1 MSLLKIY
8 LKMNIKRSMQYRLNF
23 IIGCISIGPIHLVQ
37 MVFSLFIA
45 QHFDGFGDWNGLDLV
60 FLYSLLLIS
69 YGIAQV
75 FTRTLRILDKQ
86 IVTGTFDVYFVK
98 PQPILYTVIFSKIHI
113 QEIFAHL
120 LPPALIFSVVCILN
134 QISWSIS
141 KVLVVLGA
149 IVGGSLIQMAIFTVI
164 GCVSFWT
171 MKSNN
176 LENIFYAFK
185 DFLNYPIYVYGK
197 KIIAFLTYIFPLAFI
212 NYYPTLYILEKEN
225 ATGILNFLTLP
236 VGILCAGIALL
247 FWQYSIKH
255 YNSAGS

>member
-1 MSLLKIY
+1 MCLMKKYII
-8 LKMNIKRSMQYRLNF
+8 MNFKRSMQYRLHF
-23 IIGCISIGPIHLVQ
+23 LVYCISIGPIHLVQ
-37 MVFSLFIA
+37 MIFSLFIA
-45 QHFDGFGDWNGLDLV
+45 ERFNGFGDWSGLDLV
-60 FLYSLLLIS
+60 FLYSVLLIS

-75 FTRTLRILDKQ
+75 FARTLRILENQ
-86 IVTGTFDVYFVK
+86 IISGNFDVYFVK
-98 PQPILYTVIFSKIHI
+98 PQPILYSVIFAKLHI
-113 QEIFAHL
+113 TELFSQL
-120 LPPALIFSVVCILN
+120 LPPILIFVIVCILHPI
-134 QISWSIS
+134 QWSVCKIL
-141 KVLVVLGA
+141 VLFGA

-197 KIIAFLTYIFPLAFI
+197 KIVAFLTYIFPLAFI

-247 FWQYSIKH
+247 FWEYSVKH